1 MNIAVIGLGR
11 MGSILVE
18 RLIKAGHTVIG
29 YDPNIKAQEQA
40 QEAGAAI
47 VKNLED
53 LSQHANVFWLMVPAG
68 RVFESTFEKLE
79 TMVRPHD
86 IVIDGGNSNFEQSIG
101 RANILADKQCFF
113 LDCGTSGGIRAREHG
128 FCLMVGGDHTAYR
141 KIEPLLKAAACS
153 GGYGYVGPSG
163 AGHYVKMVHNGIEY
177 SLLQSY
183 AEGLNLLRH
192 GHYKE
197 LDLAALTHLWN
208 HGSIIRSFILELTQE
223 VLAEDQKLDTIS
235 GEVGEN
241 LTGRWTLEEAKK
253 QSVSMDLLER
263 SLMIRAW
270 SRQTGGN
277 YATKIVAM
285 LRNKFGGHDIKKQ
298 LPEEA
303 REEDNE

>member
-1 MNIAVIGLGR
+1 MNVAVIGLGR

-86 IVIDGGNSNFEQSIG
+86 IVIDGGNSNFEQSIS

-128 FCLMVGGDHTAYR
+128 FCLMIGGDHTAY
-141 KIEPLLKAAACS
+141 KKVEPLLKAAACP

-163 AGHYVKMVHNGIEY
+163 SGHYVKMVHNGIEY
-177 SLLQSY
+177 SLLQGY

-192 GHYKE
+192 GHYKD
-197 LDLAALTHLWN
+197 LDLAALTDLWN
-208 HGSIIRSFILELTQE
+208 HGSIVRSFILELTQE